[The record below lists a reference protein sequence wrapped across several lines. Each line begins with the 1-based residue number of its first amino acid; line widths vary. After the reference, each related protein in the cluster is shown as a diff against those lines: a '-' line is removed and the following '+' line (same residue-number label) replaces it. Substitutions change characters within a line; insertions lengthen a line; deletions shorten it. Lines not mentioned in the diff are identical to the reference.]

1 VLCLPPARVLLI
13 SGREG
18 VFYMWFFKRL
28 SRKWYV
34 LSALVSVLFS
44 IASVYSA
51 LKPDAKAHNV
61 YRSPYVLLERKSPA
75 EGTVYCSGS
84 IVSYRGHTF
93 ILTSSH
99 LFWTMNP
106 GNPRELPGDNYRW
119 VNVYDARHNLLG
131 VASLM
136 YNDASRDIAILGG
149 TVESYGL
156 VHKYGSFEL
165 SPMTMEQLEDIVG
178 EEVYF
183 LGACEVG
190 SWYNIKRIQPFS
202 EKTIIARVTRSK
214 ISEGTDLPAGLDM
227 TCIFVKGGGWYG
239 CSGGPLL
246 YKGKVIGVCSM
257 LENFTPKTGTAY
269 SSVEEVCREFLDK
282 LPEVNAEKK

>member
-1 VLCLPPARVLLI
+1 MLTPAYVLRI
-13 SGREG
+13 SGLEG
-18 VFYMWFFKRL
+18 VFYMQFLKRL
-28 SRKWYV
+28 SWQWCV
-34 LSALVSVLFS
+34 LSAFVSVLF
-44 IASVYSA
+44 ASVSVYAA
-51 LKPDAKAHNV
+51 LKSDAKAHNV
-61 YRSPYVLLERKSPA
+61 YRSPYVLLERKSSA

-93 ILTSSH
+93 ILTASH

-106 GNPRELPGDNYRW
+106 GNIRELPGDNYRW
-119 VNVYDARHNLLG
+119 VNVYDARHNFLG
-131 VASLM
+131 VASLL

-149 TVESYGL
+149 TSEAYKL
-156 VHKYGSFEL
+156 VQQYGSFDL
-165 SPMTMEQLEDIVG
+165 CPMTLEQLEDIVG

-190 SWYNIKRIQPFS
+190 GWYNIKRIQPFS
-202 EKTIIARVTRSK
+202 ERTIIARVTRSK
-214 ISEGTDLPAGLDM
+214 ISDGDDIPAGSDM